1 MMDTRVEEPV
11 TLRVITETKIWAEIV
26 GTNER
31 VLIHQDSP
39 STQTVIPQTQS
50 TSQKAPATPKVAAPE
65 TSAEEPTAE
74 LPEEAVSLIP
84 EGYTPIHVRPRAQ
97 TAILRNKSASDPSK
111 KYAVLDMADRI
122 IAGYATTTRRAGELM
137 RDVNNKHKAAA

>member
-11 TLRVITETKIWAEIV
+11 TLRVITETKIWAEIA
-26 GTNER
+26 GTGER
-31 VLIHQDSP
+31 ILIHQEEP
-39 STQTVIPQTQS
+39 TTRTVIPQS
-50 TSQKAPATPKVAAPE
+50 TSQATTTRPKVVPLE
-65 TSAEEPTAE
+65 TQEEEPTAE
-74 LPEEAVSLIP
+74 LPEEAVDLIP
-84 EGYTPIHVRPRAQ
+84 DGYTPIHVRPRAQ
-97 TAILRNKSASDPSK
+97 TAILRNKSAADPSK